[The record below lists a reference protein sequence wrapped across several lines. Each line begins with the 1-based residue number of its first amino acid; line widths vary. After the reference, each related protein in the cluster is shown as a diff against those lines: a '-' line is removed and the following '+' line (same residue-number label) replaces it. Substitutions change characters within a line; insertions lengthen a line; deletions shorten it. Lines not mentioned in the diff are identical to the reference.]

1 MDLRVFKSVAK
12 IIEFSNFG
20 NPTASY
26 FGARFVTVF
35 FISLISIRQL
45 L

>member
-20 NPTASY
+20 NRTVID
-26 FGARFVTVF
+26 FGARFIAVF
-35 FISLISIRQL
+35 FSSLNFY
-45 L
+45 